1 MSRVRQVAIIG
12 LGLMGGSLGMALRGR
27 PGLRVT
33 GYARREETRGEALAR
48 GVVDEVFAD
57 PAEAAAG
64 AQLVIICT
72 PVNLI
77 AELAEACASG
87 LEAGAVVTDVGSSK
101 AEIVARLDGFFS
113 SSAAHF
119 VGSHPVAGSERQGL
133 AAARADLYRHAVVA
147 LTPTEA
153 TDAGAVVLVTEFWRS
168 LAARV
173 FCLAP
178 EEHDRLLAATSHLPH
193 LMAAVL
199 AATVGRWPA
208 EQAGRFCGTGFWD
221 TTRVAEGDPALWH
234 DIVQTN
240 RAAVLGALR
249 AFQQQLACMTDAV
262 ENNDFN
268 LVRDML
274 SDARDRRR
282 ALEAQRS

>member
-1 MSRVRQVAIIG
+1 
-12 LGLMGGSLGMALRGR
+12 
-27 PGLRVT
+27 
-33 GYARREETRGEALAR
+33 
-48 GVVDEVFAD
+48 
-57 PAEAAAG
+57 
-64 AQLVIICT
+64 
-72 PVNLI
+72 
-77 AELAEACASG
+77 
-87 LEAGAVVTDVGSSK
+87 
-101 AEIVARLDGFFS
+101 
-113 SSAAHF
+113 
-119 VGSHPVAGSERQGL
+119 
-133 AAARADLYRHAVVA
+133 
-147 LTPTEA
+147 
-153 TDAGAVVLVTEFWRS
+153 
-168 LAARV
+168 
-173 FCLAP
+173 
-178 EEHDRLLAATSHLPH
+178 HLPH

-274 SDARDRRR
+274 SDARDRRH